1 MGGALNVAVNK
12 EAYILSD
19 RSTWESFKNK
29 KEHTIVVENEPLLF
43 NFYGVIPLN
52 PKKCPD
58 VKLDKVKLFVDWI
71 TSEKTKSLIAK
82 FKVNNKQLFSRK
94 MKMAMTKSWP
104 NIHQYLCFNYLM
116 VFNK

>member
-29 KEHTIVVENEPLLF
+29 KKHTIVVENEPLLL
-43 NFYGVIPLN
+43 NYYGVIPIN

-58 VKLDKVKLFVDWI
+58 VKIQKVDKFIEWL
-71 TSEKTKSLIAK
+71 TSEETKLLISE
-82 FKVNNKQLFSRK
+82 FKVNNKQLFFPVK
-94 MKMAMTKSWP
+94 
-104 NIHQYLCFNYLM
+104 
-116 VFNK
+116 